1 MTARFVPACLL
12 TVLLLFSLGASG
24 QGPAPA
30 ITGRVLDPNRNALP
44 RATVRLLDRRGAEV
58 ARTLTDSQGEFRFK
72 APADQSFTLRV
83 ELVGF
88 RNVARQVEP
97 GAEVEVQ
104 LPLAPVR
111 EEIVVTAT
119 RTEVPTSQLGANT
132 SVLEAAEIEDR
143 QAPSVADLL
152 RALPAANVTRLGGLG
167 TVSTLFVRGGES
179 DHNKIFLDGVPLNEP
194 GGFFDFSNWTPENL
208 ERIEV
213 VRGPQSALFGSDA
226 MASVVQLFTAR
237 GRSETRRPRLRLSAE
252 GGNNDT
258 WRVSAGLSGELS
270 RFDYSLHWARLST
283 DNREPNNVFHDTTLS
298 ANLGLEL
305 NHKTTLRVILRGE
318 LGRVGTPGQTAF
330 GRPDADSF
338 LRRRDAA
345 AALVLHNQTTSA
357 WEQQLRYS
365 FAVSRQVSRNLLED
379 PPFVPAFEGHT
390 APFAFFDFPFDFLNH
405 VRRHQ
410 LSYQS
415 DVRLGRPSGT
425 GLHELTFAFEWDG
438 ERGSFGDRLFGGVPT
453 EAQRDNF
460 GWVVQHQAIW
470 NRLTL
475 TNGLRVEDNAS
486 FGTSVVPRSSV
497 AYLLRP
503 GGESLGA
510 TKLKFNFGL
519 GIKEP
524 SLQESFS
531 AGPFTVGNPDLAPER
546 VRSFDAGVEQRFW
559 HDRAKLEVNWFDNR
573 WRDLIAFQVISFVPF
588 TGSFFNVE
596 RSQAKGAEV
605 VLELAPGW
613 GLRGVGTYTWLDSQV
628 TRSANPFDPV
638 FGEGQSLFRRPRH
651 SGSLRL
657 FWDWRRLNITSST
670 VFVGRRVDSDFSA
683 LEPPLTSSKPY
694 TKWDLAGTY
703 RTTYRLSYFGVV
715 ENLLNQDYMEALG
728 YPALKLTFR
737 AGARVEF

>member
-1 MTARFVPACLL
+1 MTARFVLACFLIAFL
-12 TVLLLFSLGASG
+12 PIVSHSQASTV
-24 QGPAPA
+24 
-30 ITGRVLDPNRNALP
+30 TGRVLDPNRKALP
-44 RATVRLLDRRGAEV
+44 RATVRLLDGRGVELD
-58 ARTLTDSQGEFRFK
+58 RTLTDSQGEFRL
-72 APADQSFTLRV
+72 AGPAGTSLTLSV

-88 RNVARQVEP
+88 RSVAQPAEP
-97 GAEVEVQ
+97 GVEAEIQ

-119 RTEVPTSQLGANT
+119 RTETPTSQLGANT
-132 SVLEAAEIEDR
+132 SVLDSAEIEDR
-143 QAPSVADLL
+143 QAASAVDLL
-152 RALPAANVTRLGGLG
+152 RALPAATVTRLGGLG
-167 TVSTLFVRGGES
+167 TVSTLFIRGGES

-226 MASVVQLFTAR
+226 MASAVQLFTAR
-237 GRSETRRPRLRLSAE
+237 GRSETRRPRALLSAE

-258 WRVSAGLSGELS
+258 WRTRAGLSGAVS
-270 RFDYSLHWARLST
+270 RFDYSLQWARLST

-298 ANLGLEL
+298 TNLGLEL
-305 NHKTTLRVILRGE
+305 NRTTTLRAILRGE

-330 GRPDADSF
+330 GRPDSDSN

-345 AALVLHNQTTSA
+345 AALVLRNQTTSA
-357 WEQQLRYS
+357 WEQQLRYNFS
-365 FAVSRQVSRNLLED
+365 VSRQVSRNLLED
-379 PPFVPAFEGHT
+379 PPFVPSFEGHT

-410 LSYQS
+410 VSYQS
-415 DVRLGRPSGT
+415 DLRLGRPSGS
-425 GLHELTFAFEWDG
+425 GLHLLTFAFEWDR
-438 ERGSFGDRLFGGVPT
+438 ERGSFGDRLFGAVPT
-453 EAQRDNF
+453 DAGRDNF
-460 GWVVQHQAIW
+460 GSVVQHQAIW
-470 NRLTL
+470 QRLTL
-475 TNGLRVEDNAS
+475 TNGLRVENNSS

-497 AYLLRP
+497 AYQLRS
-503 GGESLGA
+503 GGEGFGS

-524 SLQESFS
+524 SLVESFS
-531 AGPFTVGNPDLAPER
+531 AGPFTFGNPDLAPER

-559 HDRAKLEVNWFDNR
+559 RERGKLEVNWFDNR
-573 WRDLIAFQVISFVPF
+573 WRDLIAFRVVSFVPF
-588 TGSFFNVE
+588 AGSFFNVE
-596 RSQAKGAEV
+596 RSQGKGAEV

-613 GLRGVGTYTWLDSQV
+613 GLRGIGSYTWLDSQV
-628 TRSANPFDPV
+628 TRSNNPFDPV
-638 FGEGQSLFRRPRH
+638 FGEGNSLFRRPRH

-683 LEPPLTSSKPY
+683 LEPPLTSSRPY

-703 RTTYRLSYFGVV
+703 RTTYRVSYFGVV
-715 ENLLNQDYMEALG
+715 ENFLNQDYMEALG